1 MFGMS
6 IRSDI
11 VRISR
16 SDIEPALIAH
26 ELAVLFAKAK
36 APELYGMPGHSV
48 RPPKWQS
55 RLARD
60 CICCRSLA
68 GRRDHQTAWRR
79 RGRILILILI
89 YIRRRYPHTVVLI
102 LLA

>member
-1 MFGMS
+1 MS

-16 SDIEPALIAH
+16 SDIEPALVAH
-26 ELAVLFAKAK
+26 ELAVQ
-36 APELYGMPGHSV
+36 LYGMPGHSV

-68 GRRDHQTAWRR
+68 GRRDQQTAWRR

-89 YIRRRYPHTVVLI
+89 FIFGADIRTPWF